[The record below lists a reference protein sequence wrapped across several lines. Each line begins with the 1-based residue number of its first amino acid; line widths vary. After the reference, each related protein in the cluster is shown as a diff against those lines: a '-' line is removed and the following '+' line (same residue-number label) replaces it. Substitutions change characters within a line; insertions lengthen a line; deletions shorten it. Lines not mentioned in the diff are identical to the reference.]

1 MFVVDFTG
9 KSIAVDI
16 DGTLFIGNYKYP
28 DLGEPNTILI
38 DYLNRFRKLGGIVII
53 YSLREKTSPKGD
65 ILTCAL
71 DFLRSCGLQWDY
83 VNENIPTEI
92 RKYNNDPRKIAATY
106 YIDDRSLD
114 ILSLIKLIDGGGN

>member
-1 MFVVDFTG
+1 MWLFVIDFTG

-53 YSLREKTSPKGD
+53 YSLREKTSPK
-65 ILTCAL
+65 I
-71 DFLRSCGLQWDY
+71 FLEVVDY
-83 VNENIPTEI
+83 NGITLMKIYLRRLENITMIQE
-92 RKYNNDPRKIAATY
+92 R
-106 YIDDRSLD
+106 
-114 ILSLIKLIDGGGN
+114 